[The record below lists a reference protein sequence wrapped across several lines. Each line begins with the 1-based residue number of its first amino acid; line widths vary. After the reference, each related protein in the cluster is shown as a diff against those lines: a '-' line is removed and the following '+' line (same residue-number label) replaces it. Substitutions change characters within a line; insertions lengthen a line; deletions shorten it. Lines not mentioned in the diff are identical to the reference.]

1 MAHLRKIAVN
11 SLEKGWIKRHLYKN
25 TYSFLLVILEFFHSK
40 FKFEL
45 IYNTIDM
52 FRLFA
57 FITAIGFA
65 FSANAQ
71 VRLENAS
78 FEGES
83 QDATTPMNWHPC
95 EMGTTPD
102 ILPGEFGVTLEA
114 SEGETYMGLIT
125 RDDGTYESVGQRL
138 FKPMEGE
145 ECYSIK
151 VDLACSPNYASHNKA
166 IQLRIWGAETKC
178 SKDQLLVESII
189 IDHNEWESYD
199 FKFSTKMS
207 FNYVIFEAYYAPKE
221 GEIGRKGNI
230 LVDNI
235 SQIKPCRRAS
245 L

>member
-1 MAHLRKIAVN
+1 VGFDKTLA
-11 SLEKGWIKRHLYKN
+11 
-25 TYSFLLVILEFFHSK
+25 SFTCSIRDFSVVKPNLDLF
-40 FKFEL
+40 
-45 IYNTIDM
+45 YNTIDM

-57 FITAIGFA
+57 LISAIGFA

-125 RDDGTYESVGQRL
+125 RDDGTFESVGQRL
-138 FKPMEGE
+138 FKPLEGE
-145 ECYSIK
+145 ECYS
-151 VDLACSPNYASHNKA
+151 VRLDLACSPNYASHNKS
-166 IQLRIWGAETKC
+166 IQLRIWGAKTKC

-199 FKFSTKMS
+199 FKFSTKMA
-207 FNYVIFEAYYAPKE
+207 FNYVIFEAYYAPKS